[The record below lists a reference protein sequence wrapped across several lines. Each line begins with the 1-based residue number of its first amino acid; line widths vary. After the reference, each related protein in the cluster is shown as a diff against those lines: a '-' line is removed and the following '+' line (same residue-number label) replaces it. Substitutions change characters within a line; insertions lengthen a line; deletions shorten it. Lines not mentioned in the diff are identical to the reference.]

1 MADVSQSLLRKR
13 NEGIATVSFSEL
25 LFDLIYVFAVT
36 QLSHYLLHHLTLT
49 GLAQTAILWFAV
61 WLGWQHTT
69 WVTNWF
75 DPDIRKVRLLMFIL
89 MLVGLIMS
97 AAIPEAFGERGI
109 IFACCYITI
118 QIGRTISI
126 LIMLG
131 RNHKL
136 TPNFERILG
145 WFVITA
151 IFWIIGAFQDGQTRL
166 IIWAIAV
173 ILDYTSPMFGFYLPF
188 LGKSKSKR
196 DWTIDGHHLAERS
209 QLFVI
214 IAFGETILMS
224 GASLS
229 EIELW
234 TTPVIIAAIFS
245 FLSSLVM
252 WWIYFDKSDEAG
264 REKITKVSDPG
275 LLGLKYHSIHVV
287 LVGALILSAVGDEM
301 VVHDPL
307 GEVTL
312 KAILVVIIGPIIY
325 LTANMIYKWFTWG
338 IIVKSHIWG
347 IIGLLILIPFSH
359 FLNLL
364 LTNILS
370 VSIFVLISLYEIAIQ
385 NIKPQNA
392 D

>member
-1 MADVSQSLLRKR
+1 MAPTNQSLLRKR
-13 NEGIATVSFSEL
+13 NAGIATVSFSEL

-36 QLSHYLLHHLTLT
+36 QLSHYLLHHLTLK

-75 DPDIRKVRLLMFIL
+75 DPDTHKVRILLFIL

-97 AAIPEAFGERGI
+97 AAIPEAFAERGI
-109 IFACCYITI
+109 IFASCYITI
-118 QIGRTISI
+118 QVGRTVSI
-126 LIMLG
+126 LFLLG
-131 RNHKL
+131 KKHQL
-136 TPNFERILG
+136 TPNFKRILG
-145 WFVITA
+145 WFIITA
-151 IFWIIGAFQDGQTRL
+151 ILWMTGAFQEGQTRL

-188 LGKSKSKR
+188 LGKSRSNR
-196 DWTIDGHHLAERS
+196 DWIIDGHHLAERS

-224 GASLS
+224 GVSLS
-229 EIELW
+229 EIESW
-234 TTPVIIAAIFS
+234 TAPVIIAAVIS

-275 LLGLKYHSIHVV
+275 LLGLKYHSIHVI
-287 LVGALILSAVGDEM
+287 LVGALILSAVGNEL
-301 VVHDPL
+301 VVHHPL
-307 GEVTL
+307 GEVTWAAL
-312 KAILVVIIGPIIY
+312 LVVIIGPIIY
-325 LTANMIYKWFTWG
+325 LIANMIYKWFTWG

-347 IIGLLILIPFSH
+347 IIGLLILIPFSQ

-370 VSIFVLISLYEIAIQ
+370 VMIFVLISLYEIALQ
-385 NIKPQNA
+385 NTKPQNV